1 VLYTDV
7 SQSAKSGGLKML
19 ETRAMAGMLP
29 MLGGGGMGNMGAQ
42 MAASAVTQT
51 VVQSQMADAQED
63 AMANAMA
70 AINGAQKSN
79 VKAGDSLTLQ
89 YKLVRAGEDQPFKE
103 ATIVGKAKAAGDD
116 VLSPMIESV
125 AVAVVGSVVGNWPPA
140 HHQDWVRAKDAQKPT
155 TVHSPAPFERSCA
168 KGMSELESMAR
179 MPPAAKAAMRAPST
193 LLLTLAPANPA
204 TLAIPQASTTQLQ
217 IPVTRRQFHP
227 ADARSAEGAMACGI
241 FDTNT
246 AAMKATLTGAPLAS

>member
-1 VLYTDV
+1 MRALQVAFASAILGLGLIDTASAESKLIVGVALPRAQLGQPNGASADVAEPVRQALMSYLKGPVIEVISLEARIPMQIAAEAKEKGCAFVLYTDV

-19 ETRAMAGMLP
+19 KKLAPMAGMLP

-51 VVQSQMADAQED
+51 VVQSQIADAQED

-89 YKLVRAGEDQPFKE
+89 YKLVRAGQEQPFKE

-125 AVAVVGSVVGNWPPA
+125 AVAVVGSVAGN
-140 HHQDWVRAKDAQKPT
+140 
-155 TVHSPAPFERSCA
+155 
-168 KGMSELESMAR
+168 
-179 MPPAAKAAMRAPST
+179 
-193 LLLTLAPANPA
+193 
-204 TLAIPQASTTQLQ
+204 
-217 IPVTRRQFHP
+217 
-227 ADARSAEGAMACGI
+227 
-241 FDTNT
+241 
-246 AAMKATLTGAPLAS
+246 